1 MRAFVAGRQI
11 PLNLNYPKYENG
23 FMNRRKIGRFIYYFS
38 GVAFP
43 FLIGPFFVFA
53 CQFPKQ
59 DYAVLSYSL
68 VVLVAHILV
77 GKIARNKKFIQKTNF
92 LSFDSLFPLIGA
104 FLFWIY
110 QITTIYGQSIRCPDY
125 SSSVKS
131 KLMNGIKECVVRSSD
146 NKTTKFEDVPSF
158 LDKNSNYNFPD
169 GRFKIEPLDFD
180 SCYGARAVPESDLQ
194 TWFELKMDI
203 NTGKLSRTC
212 GDSSKQGCEEG
223 NTW

>member
-1 MRAFVAGRQI
+1 MTQKKDTVRRAILGEK
-11 PLNLNYPKYENG
+11 L
-23 FMNRRKIGRFIYYFS
+23 MNKRKIGRFIYFFS
-38 GVAFP
+38 GIAFP

-68 VVLVAHILV
+68 VLLMSHILA
-77 GKIARNKKFIQKTNF
+77 GKIATKKKFIHKTNF

-104 FLFWIY
+104 CLFWFY

-125 SSSVKS
+125 SSAVKNR
-131 KLMNGIKECVVRSSD
+131 LVNGVKECVVLDADNQTTRFSD
-146 NKTTKFEDVPSF
+146 VQSFQGKYTKFKIQS
-158 LDKNSNYNFPD
+158 LDPNSC
-169 GRFKIEPLDFD
+169 FK
-180 SCYGARAVPESDLQ
+180 AKAVPKNDQ
-194 TWFELKMDI
+194 NTWFEIDLNMK
-203 NTGKLSRTC
+203 TGKVSKTC